1 MSLERRLSET
11 WPNMTITLHHAEI
24 RKVLALIAAAKK
36 LNTTVKSR
44 FDGLEIVALVPQD
57 LRRDVA
63 DTDAALTALEE

>member
-1 MSLERRLSET
+1 MSLTQRLSET

-36 LNTTVKSR
+36 LNTTVKSP
-44 FDGLEIVALVPQD
+44 FEGLEIVALVPQD

-63 DTDAALTALEE
+63 DADAALADMEE